1 MSEFE
6 IIHEAFGQKAPNKFS
21 QRIKEIFGI
30 NFESKNYGLWLH
42 TLEIFGSH
50 SDWLRKEIE
59 NNKKVFE
66 NEFNTF
72 FNK

>member
-30 NFESKNYGLWLH
+30 NFESKKEKKIGIIY
-42 TLEIFGSH
+42 EI
-50 SDWLRKEIE
+50 LK
-59 NNKKVFE
+59 N
-66 NEFNTF
+66 
-72 FNK
+72 